1 MHKKIISC
9 LLLFSMSFSLFSTNN
24 PRYGIIPKPLMLK
37 ETFGEFKLSNHTKV
51 IYPENNERVTEI
63 AVDFA
68 AQLLK
73 TSGLSVKAIRQQ
85 QVSDQIVLRIAEGF
99 AEEEYTLSITPQQ
112 IVVTASTPNGIFYG
126 VQSICQLLPPQV
138 YGEKKVSSAKWVVPC
153 CEIRDAPRFSYR
165 GLMLDCGRYFMPKE
179 TVMKFIDVMAM
190 HKQNMFHWHLTEDQG
205 WRIEIKKY
213 PRLTEIGSMR
223 KETTGYSKDG
233 GDGKPH
239 GGFYTQEEVKE
250 VVEYAR
256 KRCVTVIP
264 EIELP
269 GHSSAAIAAYPEL
282 SCFPD
287 RKYEVA
293 TSWGVK
299 KDVFCPTAT
308 TFRFLENVF
317 TELFDLFPSPYYHI
331 GGDECPRDIWKE
343 SDDVQNLK
351 KILGVEGEDQIQIFF
366 VQRMSKFLKEKGGK
380 SVIGW
385 DEIQDGGAVQGTIVM
400 SYRGHAPAMRASRQG
415 LRTILT
421 PNRWNYLDY
430 YQEDPEK
437 EEKSQGLFLPLE
449 KVYNY
454 FPIPDT
460 MPKERQKFVIGQ
472 QGSLWTEFVATPQ
485 RAEYKAFPRAVAMS
499 EVAWCDK
506 PDKDWGS
513 FCQRMLKG
521 FERLDQKEVN
531 YSRAF
536 WNVIFGFNRNAPF
549 PKNIG
554 LTIDYPD
561 AKIHYTLNGKEP
573 TTGAAVYS
581 DSIMVSKGDIIRA
594 QGFLSNGKKLG
605 VPVEKRF

>member
-9 LLLFSMSFSLFSTNN
+9 LLLISMSFSLFSTNN

-351 KILGVEGEDQIQIFF
+351 EILGVEGEDQIQIFF